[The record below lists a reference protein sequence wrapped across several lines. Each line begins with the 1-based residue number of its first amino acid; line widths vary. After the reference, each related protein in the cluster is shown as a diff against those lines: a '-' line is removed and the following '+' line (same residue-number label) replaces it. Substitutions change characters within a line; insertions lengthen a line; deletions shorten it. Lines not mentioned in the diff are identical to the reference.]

1 MSITTVLKQ
10 VVLFGIALGLV
21 IFCTMVLFGQEK
33 KDYKYSKTRDFC
45 SGNSWSNGEKVSFK
59 EVREMTLPASGSLRV
74 DGGKNGG
81 VSVKGE
87 NRTDI
92 LVKAC
97 VNTWG
102 DSDEAAK
109 AVAGRIRIGTS
120 PEVKADGGDDSN
132 YSVSYEVRVPHS
144 TNLKLNAHN
153 GGISINSVD
162 GMLEFETTNGGVNL
176 QDVAG
181 DVIGRMTNGGV
192 NVKLSGSSWKGNGLN
207 VTTSNGGVNLTLP
220 ANYAANIETGTVN
233 GGFKSDIPSLS
244 ITTEE
249 IKGGEWPDGHKREKR
264 IATSLN
270 GGGAPVKVLTTHGG
284 IRINSAENE

>member
-21 IFCTMVLFGQEK
+21 IFSTMVLFGQEK
-33 KDYKYSKTRDFC
+33 KDYKYSNARDFC
-45 SGNSWSNGEKVSFK
+45 SGTNWSNGEKVSFK

-74 DGGKNGG
+74 DGGRNGG

-87 NRTDI
+87 NRSDI

-97 VNTWG
+97 VNTWA

-109 AVAGRIRIGTS
+109 AVAVRIRIGTS

-132 YSVSYEVRVPHS
+132 YSVSYEIRVPQS

-153 GGISINSVD
+153 GGISISSVD

-181 DVIGRMTNGGV
+181 DVVGRTTNGGV

-249 IKGGEWPDGHKREKR
+249 VKGGEWPGRKREKR

-270 GGGAPVKVLTTHGG
+270 GGGAPVKIVTTNGG
-284 IRINSAENE
+284 IKINSAENE